1 MIRIKFNALEKDT
14 EEFGELVQEVLQ
26 ALRKKTEVSMNGF
39 SIMPVQVAL
48 EGSVDDTNLT
58 VEGYIK

>member
-39 SIMPVQVAL
+39 NIIPVQVAL